1 MKVKALKKQHQQ
13 HTVTTRI
20 KAVPEHLRHLSKENL
35 KLLKELY
42 RPRHYG

>member
-13 HTVTTRI
+13 HTVLTRI
-20 KAVPEHLRHLSKENL
+20 KAVPEHLRHLSKEKL

-42 RPRHYG
+42 RPRYYG